1 MMRQNKMIN
10 LRVGPAV
17 EISCSCIYKYTI
29 KRSAFLI
36 PSLLNK
42 VLLFSL
48 INSYKQKICNH
59 FFVSERNLLYYFTL

>member
-1 MMRQNKMIN
+1 MIN

-48 INSYKQKICNH
+48 INSYKQKIYNQ
-59 FFVSERNLLYYFTL
+59 FFVSELIILFHYYIHH